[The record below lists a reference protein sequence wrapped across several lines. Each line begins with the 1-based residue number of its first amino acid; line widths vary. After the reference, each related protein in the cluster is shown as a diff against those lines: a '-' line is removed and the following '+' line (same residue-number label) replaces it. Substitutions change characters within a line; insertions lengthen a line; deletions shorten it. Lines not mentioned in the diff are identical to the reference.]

1 MKPLI
6 DWDVLME
13 LSRPPMPPR
22 RETGPGN
29 MWDDNADMYRQMAAM
44 EAEYTERMLSLL
56 EVSAGDTVLDVGCG
70 PGRITVPMARRAAF
84 VTAIDASEK
93 MLAHCR
99 ANAAAAGLTNVNT
112 RLLDW
117 KEAVVGEHLERHDIV
132 IASRSVG
139 LYDLKKLTSFAK
151 KYVVTSCWA
160 NGPSIPQLLDQ
171 LFAGTSDRPPMVMRE
186 DRRLGYNIAFNVAYD
201 LGYDPNLR
209 IVPDGFRQVFE
220 SREAAYETLSAL
232 RPLDRSRWQRFT
244 ENVDQFLT
252 ETAEGFVFEMKT
264 RTYLMW
270 WEVPQEQNK

>member
-44 EAEYTERMLSLL
+44 EAEYTEHMLSLL
-56 EVSAGDTVLDVGCG
+56 PVTKADTVLDVGCG
-70 PGRITVPMARRAAF
+70 PGRITVPMARRAAS
-84 VTAIDASEK
+84 VTAIDAAEK

-99 ANAAAAGLTNVNT
+99 ANVAAAGLTNVDA
-112 RLLDW
+112 RFLDW
-117 KEAVVGEHLERHDIV
+117 KEAVAGENLERHDIV

-160 NGPSIPQLLDQ
+160 NGPSIPELLDQ
-171 LFAGTSDRPPMVMRE
+171 LFAGTSDRPPMLMRE

-201 LGYDPNLR
+201 LGYDPNLHL
-209 IVPDGFRQVFE
+209 VPDGFRRVFPNQA
-220 SREAAYETLSAL
+220 AAYEELSAL
-232 RPLDRSRWQRFT
+232 RPLDRDKWGRFT
-244 ENVDQFLT
+244 ENVDRFLT
-252 ETAEGFVFEMKT
+252 ETDNGVVFEMKT

-270 WEVPQEQNK
+270 WEAPQE